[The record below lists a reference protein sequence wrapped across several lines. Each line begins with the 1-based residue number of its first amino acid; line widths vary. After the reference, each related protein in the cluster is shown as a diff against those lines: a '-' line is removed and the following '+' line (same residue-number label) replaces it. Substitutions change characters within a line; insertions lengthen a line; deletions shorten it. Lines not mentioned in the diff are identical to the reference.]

1 MLVIAGPVADGAA
14 VRAVCERL
22 RAVMSTTTARTI
34 VVDAGSFPAT
44 CRSIEVLARLQLTAR
59 RAGGRI
65 RLQRASPP
73 LRNLL
78 EFAGLADIVQVGAH
92 DP

>member
-1 MLVIAGPVADGAA
+1 MLVIAGPVADDAA

-22 RAVMSTTTARTI
+22 RAVMSTTSAPTI
-34 VVDAGSFPAT
+34 VVDAGALPAN

-59 RAGGRI
+59 RAGARI
-65 RLQRASPP
+65 RLHRASPP
-73 LRNLL
+73 LRHLL
-78 EFAGLADIVQVGAH
+78 EFAGLADIVLVRAH